1 MKFKSLL
8 LAAAVAAVSFS
19 GAANAA
25 IDGIVGGNSVNSD
38 LVLVIYD
45 TVKDLSYVQNLDNNN
60 FNTILATNGS
70 YTNTFNLDASKLNI
84 FSGSNKA
91 NLTWSLAA
99 SSFDDAD
106 PTHTGLLVT
115 SNSASVSVLD
125 FAALSNVN
133 GKFKNLSLIVNQ
145 FTAIGSPSTSLNGTG
160 VNALAASGAAASQ
173 LSGAANLWNDHI
185 STQVDF
191 ADSAAASAKQK
202 FWFVGS
208 DVDGNILTTAAS
220 TNQWTLDLTNLSS
233 ATLSNAS
240 VVAPVPLPAAAWL
253 MFSALM
259 GLGGIARRR
268 NAKV

>member
-8 LAAAVAAVSFS
+8 LAAAVTAASFS
-19 GAANAA
+19 GVANAA
-25 IDGIVGGNSVNSD
+25 IDGVVGGNSVNSD

-45 TVKDLSYVQNLDNNN
+45 TANDLSYVQNLDNNN
-60 FNTILATNGS
+60 FNTILAANGNYS
-70 YTNTFNLDASKLNI
+70 NTFNLDASKLSI
-84 FSGSNKA
+84 FSASNKA

-99 SSFDDAD
+99 ASYDEADLAHLGLFVSSNATL
-106 PTHTGLLVT
+106 PTVQDIGGL
-115 SNSASVSVLD
+115 NA
-125 FAALSNVN
+125 VN
-133 GKFKNLSLIVNQ
+133 GVFKNLSTVVNQ
-145 FTAIGSPSTSLNGTG
+145 STVIGTQ
-160 VNALAASGAAASQ
+160 NALAANGVASSA
-173 LSGAANLWNDHI
+173 LSGVAKLWNDHI

-202 FWFVGS
+202 FWFLGVNDDAS
-208 DVDGNILTTAAS
+208 AVLSSAAS
-220 TNQWTLDLTNLSS
+220 ATQWTLDLSNLSS
-233 ATLSNAS
+233 ATLSNAT